1 MKITIEFPDKY
12 IEVAKGLLLAE
23 CKKKE
28 DELHLEEVAST
39 LKNTT
44 EPILVNQDI
53 VGIVC
58 GEETGHMNMLL
69 ALIAFAKVSK
79 NY

>member
-28 DELHLEEVAST
+28 DELNLE
-39 LKNTT
+39 
-44 EPILVNQDI
+44 
-53 VGIVC
+53 
-58 GEETGHMNMLL
+58 
-69 ALIAFAKVSK
+69 
-79 NY
+79 

>member
-1 MKITIEFPDKY
+1 MKITTEFPDKY

-28 DELHLEEVAST
+28 DELHLEEVSST

-44 EPILVNQDI
+44 EPILVNQDA
-53 VGIVC
+53 VKDVC
-58 GEETGHMNMLL
+58 GYELGHMNMLL
-69 ALIAFAKVSK
+69 ALLAFAKVSK